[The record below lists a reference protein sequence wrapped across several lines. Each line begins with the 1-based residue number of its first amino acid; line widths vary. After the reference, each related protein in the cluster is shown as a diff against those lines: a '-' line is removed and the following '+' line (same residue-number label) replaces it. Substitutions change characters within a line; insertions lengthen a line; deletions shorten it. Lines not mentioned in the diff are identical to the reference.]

1 MYWYQSVRINSLV
14 GILHEVLYSY
24 INLVSCSSTVHVL
37 LYRYILILYWI
48 CRSLAVVVDWL
59 LAACWLHD
67 WLLAWNW
74 FARICMVVCRPH
86 TAQQTPCSS
95 DISDSGRTCAVEFMH
110 VRDFSYLSG
119 FSSVFLFVWIFLS
132 VFHLSGFSS
141 VFYFLFNFVCDFP
154 QCFISFVWNFSF
166 CLRADSNPRALEY
179 QANSLTI
186 ALVATPGP

>member
-1 MYWYQSVRINSLV
+1 MWT
-14 GILHEVLYSY
+14 
-24 INLVSCSSTVHVL
+24 VS
-37 LYRYILILYWI
+37 
-48 CRSLAVVVDWL
+48 RSLAVVVDWL

-119 FSSVFLFVWIFLS
+119 FSSVFY
-132 VFHLSGFSS
+132 LSGFSS
-141 VFYFLFNFVCDFP
+141 VFFICLDFP
-154 QCFISFVWNFSF
+154 QCFVSCSILSAIFLSVFISFVWNFSF

-186 ALVATPGP
+186 ALVAPPGP